1 MNNRAFKMFY
11 TSVAINYEGRL
22 IVIDNHCF
30 VDDKRKMD
38 GLIAHWNSQ
47 GRGKYHYYISVD
59 NVKANAESVIESI
72 HDLEYIH

>member
-22 IVIDNHCF
+22 IVIDDHCF

-47 GRGKYHYYISVD
+47 GRGKYHYYISVE
-59 NVKANAESVIESI
+59 NAKTNAESVLKCNR
-72 HDLEYIH
+72 DLEYIH